1 MPLSDKRE
9 RWCLLV
15 QDNTQEGIVDLKSAI
30 IVLNEAEFPKFIHE
44 EIDPRPRCANHFRQR
59 LLRYFG
65 NRRLGMVLQPI
76 ASKQQKS
83 AGKQFLAGVKKLI
96 DQILLDSDVP

>member
-1 MPLSDKRE
+1 
-9 RWCLLV
+9 V
-15 QDNTQEGIVDLKSAI
+15 QDNTQEGIVDLQSAL

-44 EIDPRPRCANHFRQR
+44 EIDSRSRCANYFRQR

-65 NRRLGMVLQPI
+65 NRRLGMVLQAI

-83 AGKQFLAGVKKLI
+83 ASKPFLARVKKLI
-96 DQILLDSDVP
+96 DQILFDSDVP